1 MTELSFGAKLAWKVS
16 AQEATAGKY
25 SLIESEHL
33 LIGICILEKIRL
45 SNAAN
50 DLNSLS
56 HKALQTEID
65 TVDEILTSFELD

>member
-25 SLIESEHL
+25 SLDLKSEHL

-50 DLNSLS
+50 DLNSLL
-56 HKALQTEID
+56 A
-65 TVDEILTSFELD
+65 